1 MTYRLLM
8 VCTGNICRSA
18 MAEIV
23 LRDRL
28 EQAGIDAR
36 VDSAGISDEEHGGPI
51 DYRAHRTLTRAGYD
65 VPHHQAHQ
73 VQSHELGT
81 YDLVL
86 AMTSHHM
93 SVLERL
99 AQRAG
104 IDVQKDGPVGDPNV
118 VDIRMFREF
127 DPAAP
132 SVRHRRELDVPDPWY
147 GDQEDFE
154 ETLRTIESAA
164 DTIVE
169 HVARAH
175 G

>member
-23 LRDRL
+23 VRDRL
-28 EQAGIDAR
+28 EEAGINAY

-51 DYRAHRTLTRAGYD
+51 DYRAQRTLTRAGYQ
-65 VPHHQAHQ
+65 VPHHQARQ
-73 VQSHELGT
+73 VQGHELGT

-86 AMTSHHM
+86 AMTSHHL
-93 SVLERL
+93 SVLEHL
-99 AQRAG
+99 AQHAG
-104 IDVQKDGPVGDPNV
+104 VDVDKETAVGAPKA

-127 DPAAP
+127 DPTAP
-132 SVRHRRELDVPDPWY
+132 AVRHRRELDVPDPWY

-164 DTIVE
+164 DSIVE
-169 HVARAH
+169 HVARAQ

>member
-1 MTYRLLM
+1 
-8 VCTGNICRSA
+8 

-28 EQAGIDAR
+28 QQAGVDAR

-51 DYRAHRTLTRAGYD
+51 DYRAQRTLTRAGYD
-65 VPHHQAHQ
+65 VPQHQAHQ
-73 VQSHELGT
+73 VQAHELGT

-93 SVLERL
+93 SVLEHL

-104 IDVQKDGPVGDPNV
+104 VAICQDGRVGDSHV
-118 VDIRMFREF
+118 VDLRMFREF

-132 SVRHRRELDVPDPWY
+132 PVRHRRELDVPDPWY

-164 DTIVE
+164 DSIVE
-169 HVARAH
+169 HVAHAN